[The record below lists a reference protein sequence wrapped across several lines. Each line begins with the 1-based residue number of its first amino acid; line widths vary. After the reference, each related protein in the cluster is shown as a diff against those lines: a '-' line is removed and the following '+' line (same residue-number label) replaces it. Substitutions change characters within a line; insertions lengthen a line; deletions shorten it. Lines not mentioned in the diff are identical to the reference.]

1 MLPNFS
7 MSGLVAVEHIT
18 QHYRDL
24 EIGDV
29 IICMSP
35 AKPGRS
41 VLKRVIG
48 LVNESFLLLLLLL
61 LYREQITDIIY
72 FSLETIYAKILLSK
86 RENILMCPRG
96 MYGLVVII

>member
-7 MSGLVAVEHIT
+7 MSGLVAVEHISH
-18 QHYRDL
+18 HYREL

-35 AKPGRS
+35 AKPGRA

-48 LVNESFLLLLLLL
+48 MVNN
-61 LYREQITDIIY
+61 QIG
-72 FSLETIYAKILLSK
+72 F
-86 RENILMCPRG
+86 
-96 MYGLVVII
+96 YGRR